1 MKPKAA
7 IRGLPVYEPGK
18 TLEEVKR
25 ELGLDEVI
33 KLASN
38 ENPFGCSPKV
48 VESLSAEFSSLTFY
62 PEGTAPK
69 LRKALSERLK
79 VDPEGIILGNGSDEI
94 IQMISRAYLE
104 RDDEVVMADKTFPR
118 YKTQALIEGAR
129 PVEVP
134 LQNGVHDLP
143 GMLRRVTPRT
153 KILWI
158 CNPNNPTGT
167 IIDRA
172 SLIALL
178 EDLPDHVLVV
188 IDEAYAEYVTDPDY
202 PDSIGLL
209 EKYPRLVVL
218 RTFSKIYGLASLR
231 IGYGLTHPDIV
242 RELDRVREP
251 FNVNRLAQRAAL
263 AALEDDSFVRDCR
276 EQNRKEIEKIC
287 RRLEEWNLFYYPP
300 HGNFILLDTGRPAD
314 EVFQF
319 LLHRGVIV
327 RSGTA
332 LGYPTFIRV
341 TVGTP
346 EQNQRFLDAL
356 AEFVV
361 KREAN
366 HP

>member
-18 TLEEVKR
+18 PLEEVKR

-38 ENPFGCSPKV
+38 ENPFGCSPRV
-48 VESLSAEFSSLTFY
+48 VESLSSEFSSLTLY

-69 LRKALSERLK
+69 LRQALSERLK

-104 RDDEVVMADKTFPR
+104 SGDEVVMADRTFPR
-118 YKTQALIEGAR
+118 YKTQTLIEGAR

-134 LQNGVHDLP
+134 LREGVHDLP
-143 GMLRRVTPRT
+143 AMLREVTPRT
-153 KILWI
+153 KILWV

-167 IIDRA
+167 IVDQA
-172 SLIALL
+172 SLIELL

-188 IDEAYAEYVTDPDY
+188 LDEAYAEYVTDPDY
-202 PDSIGLL
+202 PNSIALL
-209 EKYPRLVVL
+209 NKYPRLIVL
-218 RTFSKIYGLASLR
+218 RTFSKIHGLASLR
-231 IGYGLTHPDIV
+231 VGYGLAHPDIV

-263 AALEDDSFVRDCR
+263 AALEDEAFVRDCR
-276 EQNRKEIEKIC
+276 DQNRKEIEKIC
-287 RRLEEWNLFYYPP
+287 RRLDEWKLSYYPA

-314 EVFQF
+314 ESFQF
-319 LLHRGVIV
+319 LLQRGVIV
-327 RSGTA
+327 RSGMA
-332 LGYPTFIRV
+332 LGYPTSIRV
-341 TVGTP
+341 TAGTP
-346 EQNQRFLDAL
+346 EQNERFLDAL
-356 AEFVV
+356 AEFVE
-361 KREAN
+361 KREAD
-366 HP
+366 PS

>member
-18 TLEEVKR
+18 PLEEVKR
-25 ELGLDEVI
+25 ELGLDDVI

-48 VESLSAEFSSLTFY
+48 KERLASEFSSLPLY
-62 PEGTAPK
+62 PEGTAPE
-69 LRKALSERLK
+69 LRRALSERLK

-94 IQMISRAYLE
+94 IQMVSRAYLE
-104 RDDEVVMADKTFPR
+104 TGDEAVMADKTFPR
-118 YKTQALIEGAR
+118 YKTQTLIEGAK

-134 LQNGVHDLP
+134 LREGVHDLS
-143 GMLRRVTPRT
+143 GMLRRVTDRT

-167 IIDRA
+167 IVDA
-172 SLIALL
+172 PSLTGFL
-178 EDLPDHVLVV
+178 EELPDHVLVV
-188 IDEAYAEYVTDPDY
+188 IDEAYAEYVTDPAY
-202 PDSIGLL
+202 PDSVRLL
-209 EKYPRLVVL
+209 EKHPRLIVL
-218 RTFSKIYGLASLR
+218 RTFSKIHGLASLR
-231 IGYGLTHPDIV
+231 IGYGLAHPDIV
-242 RELDRVREP
+242 REPNRVREP

-263 AALEDDSFVRDCR
+263 AALEDEAFVRTCR
-276 EQNRKEIEKIC
+276 EQNRRGIEQIL

-314 EVFQF
+314 EAFEF
-319 LLHRGVIV
+319 LLKRGVIV
-327 RSGTA
+327 RSGKA

-346 EQNQRFLDAL
+346 EQNRRFLDAL
-356 AEFVV
+356 GEFVAE
-361 KREAN
+361 KEADR
-366 HP
+366 P